1 MKYLIFDA
9 GPIISLTMNGMLYL
23 IEKLKENFDGEFI
36 LTPQV
41 KNEVVDRPMKI
52 KKYKLEA
59 IQVRDMIEK
68 GVFKMSSDIVP
79 NQKLDKEI
87 KRVLKVTGGVLRT
100 VQTGEKIKIIH
111 EGEAACLAFSNLCGA
126 DNTLAE
132 SNKLAGARCTLA
144 NLDKKAGARCVIVI
158 DERTTRM
165 LTEAPQNLKE
175 MMEKKLHTSLK
186 AELPLLDE
194 LKNFKFI
201 RSAELLFVAYKKGLI
216 PIKKSKDLLDAL
228 LYGVKFK
235 GAAISSVEIEEMKK
249 LV

>member
-9 GPIISLTMNGMLYL
+9 GPIISLTMNGMLPL
-23 IEKLKENFDGEFI
+23 IEKLKSVFDGEFI

-41 KNEVVDRPMKI
+41 KHEVVDRPIKI

-59 IQVRDMIEK
+59 IRVRDMIER
-68 GVFKMSSDIVP
+68 GVFKMSGDFVP
-79 NQKLDKEI
+79 DNKLDKEI
-87 KRVLKVTGGVLRT
+87 KRLIKVTNGVLRT
-100 VQTGEKIKIIH
+100 AQTGEKINLIH
-111 EGEAACLAFSNLCGA
+111 KGEASCLAFANLCGA
-126 DNTLAE
+126 DN
-132 SNKLAGARCTLA
+132 TLA

-165 LTEAPQNLKE
+165 LTESPQNLEK
-175 MMEKKLHTSLK
+175 MMEKKLHTPLK
-186 AELPLLDE
+186 AELSLLNE

-201 RSAELLFVAYKKGLI
+201 RSAELLFIAYKKGLI
-216 PIKKSKDLLDAL
+216 PIKKSRDLLDAL

-235 GAAISSVEIEEMKK
+235 GASISSGEIEEMKR

>member
-9 GPIISLTMNGMLYL
+9 GPIISLTMNGMLSVV
-23 IEKLKENFDGEFI
+23 EKLKKFFDGEFI

-41 KNEVVDRPMKI
+41 KNEVVDKPMKI

-59 IQVRDMIEK
+59 IRVKDMIDR
-68 GVFKMSSDIVP
+68 GVFKMSSEIIP
-79 NQKLDKEI
+79 NQKLDKET
-87 KRVLKVTGGVLRT
+87 KRILKITNGTLRT

-111 EGEAACLAFSNLCGA
+111 DGEAACLAFSNLCGE
-126 DNTLAE
+126 DN
-132 SNKLAGARCTLA
+132 
-144 NLDKKAGARCVIVI
+144 VIVI

-165 LTEAPQNLKE
+165 LTEAPQNLEK
-175 MMEKKLHTSLK
+175 MMERKLHTPLK
-186 AELPLLDE
+186 ANLSLLDE
-194 LKNFKFI
+194 LKNSKFI
-201 RSAELLFVAYKKGLI
+201 RSAELLFIAYKKNLI

-235 GAAISSVEIEEMKK
+235 GAAISSVEIEEMKR

>member
-9 GPIISLTMNGMLYL
+9 GPIISLTMNGMLYV
-23 IEKLKENFDGEFI
+23 IEKLKKDFDGEFI

-41 KNEVVDRPMKI
+41 KKEVVDRPMKI

-59 IQVRDMIEK
+59 IQVRDMIER
-68 GVFKMSSDIVP
+68 GVFKMSSEIVS
-79 NQKLDKEI
+79 NQKLEKEI
-87 KRVLKVTGGVLRT
+87 KRILKVTGGVLRT

-111 EGEAACLAFSNLCGA
+111 DGEAACLAFSKLCGE
-126 DNTLAE
+126 DNTLAN
-132 SNKLAGARCTLA
+132 S
-144 NLDKKAGARCVIVI
+144 DKKAGARCVIVI

-165 LTEAPQNLKE
+165 LTEAPQNLEE
-175 MMEKKLHTSLK
+175 MMERKLHTPLK
-186 AELPLLDE
+186 AELSLLDE

-216 PIKKSKDLLDAL
+216 PIKKSKELLDAL